1 MNGGV
6 VLLKSDIESLKR
18 DLRDIFLSGEEN
30 EARYSHSVSTM
41 TTAKRLAEEYGE
53 DPKRAAKT
61 ALMHDMV
68 KKLNVEEFRRY
79 INHSNINVPEDEME
93 AGVTLHGIVA
103 ADLCKKLYGFD
114 EEMCSAIANH
124 TMGKENMTMLEKI
137 VFIADK
143 IEPTRDY
150 PEVDTLGVLAYT
162 DIDEAI
168 IQSINN
174 TIKYNMSMRRVI
186 LEGSIRARNYI
197 VKNHDFLL

>member
-1 MNGGV
+1 M
-6 VLLKSDIESLKR
+6 LKSDIESLKR
-18 DLRDIFLSGEEN
+18 SLRDVFLDGEEN
-30 EARYSHSVSTM
+30 EARYAHSISTM

-53 DPKRAAKT
+53 DPKRAAKA
-61 ALMHDMV
+61 ALMHDMA
-68 KKLNVEEFRRY
+68 KKLDAETLRKY
-79 INHSNINVPEDEME
+79 IKHEKIKVSKEEME

-150 PEVDTLGVLAYT
+150 PDVDTLGALAYT
-162 DIDEAI
+162 DINEAI
-168 IQSINN
+168 IESINN
-174 TIKYNMSMRRVI
+174 TIEYNMSMRRVI
-186 LEGSIRARNYI
+186 LEGSIKTRNYI
-197 VKNHDFLL
+197 IKNHDFLL

>member
-1 MNGGV
+1 M
-6 VLLKSDIESLKR
+6 LKSDIESLKR